1 MHRPGG
7 KTREKTRTC
16 CDAYNAGW
24 GARLGEYSTR
34 RMPRV
39 TLADHALPNG
49 TAKWSRGAVLAYD
62 CSAPPGSDIAVLRSP
77 EDGVLYAK
85 AGSTVALRHVAV
97 NTCEVA
103 PIDFV
108 RDLGGS
114 VVQAT
119 PGRANATFSH
129 LLDQDWL
136 NHEVGT
142 FDLYISEEGD
152 GDQEG
157 DAGAEAE
164 RRRDLVPYLTQGIAS
179 ESPFLSI
186 QPKVTPD
193 QLANQL
199 LQRRIN
205 FEHSVVGAYG
215 ATQMRD
221 LSCLTLEYSPCGES
235 RSPEAKSSQIA
246 VTNYP
251 ASFFNTDSCPMGEDE
266 CRALTKGCLAHDGLP
281 EDISR
286 ERLLQLRPNFGFDL
300 MRFASSQ
307 LQYCS
312 DAVQL
317 NATTYTAEAWGA
329 SMPLYDAETKK
340 AALPQGDC
348 EDLAATAAKVH
359 AAFTRLKVGTPA
371 MLVARDLLRPYVPL
385 LTTMSAN
392 CASAGEEHSSTVE
405 EDAPLMAH
413 VACIMVKLPILM
425 QAVKRAAD
433 SYDMLSQRGTPRTFV
448 PSSTHGVVS
457 QPLASGRG
465 TKLDL
470 LVPDEWKRIPDDI
483 RKVVD
488 LLPHSKVV
496 EGTADVDMS
505 WTHAEGSRGDFKE
518 DCKDDIVSQERRVF
532 ALHLDRS
539 SFPADAQ
546 GNFGPLWATAP
557 MRMYRG
563 IFTDEGNNPSGRPQ
577 FFVQGE
583 NFPFWRK
590 AQTMSMPAPIYD
602 LHQRDGVFDA
612 NACGYPILRV
622 SNKAGLFTGEE
633 ASEGAKV
640 TECAVCD
647 FVVESA
653 EDFSTAVDVNA
664 VLCGPDAEL
673 TGKTAFALNPHQGIS
688 PQVMTDWA
696 RTYANRLPPRPPSR
710 LRDAV
715 LRVVRPAS
723 RTPTAEDYVCLL
735 YCPACNPVTEVPQVW
750 REAVRCASE
759 TLGLHEDELRC
770 VHRITAAGHPSGD
783 PELGWVRGRYEI
795 GASRDAIVE
804 AAARMVD
811 ESIAAGK
818 GGALPLD
825 EGRQVFGIV
834 GTLAQLVSEMRKE
847 SDHVPLRIARKAGG
861 AAPPGLGG
869 SVHLRGHTAARP
881 RMHANVR

>member
-1 MHRPGG
+1 
-7 KTREKTRTC
+7 
-16 CDAYNAGW
+16 
-24 GARLGEYSTR
+24 
-34 RMPRV
+34 MPRV
-39 TLADHALPNG
+39 TLANDALPNG
-49 TAKWSRGAVLAYD
+49 KAKWSRGAILAYD
-62 CSAPPGSDIAVLRSP
+62 CSAPPGSDIAVLRSSK
-77 EDGVLYAK
+77 DGVLHAK
-85 AGSTVALRHVAV
+85 NGSTIALRHVEV
-97 NTCEVA
+97 DRCEVA

-119 PGRANATFSH
+119 PGRTNATFSH

-142 FDLYISEEGD
+142 FDLYISEDGD

-179 ESPFLSI
+179 ESPLLSI

-193 QLANQL
+193 QLAHEL

-205 FEHSVVGAYG
+205 FEHSVVRAYG

-329 SMPLYDAETKK
+329 SMPLHDAKTKK
-340 AALPQGDC
+340 AALPRGDC
-348 EDLAATAAKVH
+348 EDLAGAASRVWH
-359 AAFTRLKVGTPA
+359 AFTRLTAGTPA
-371 MLVARDLLRPYVPL
+371 MLVGCDLLRGYVPL

-392 CASAGEEHSSTVE
+392 CASADEEHSSAVDE
-405 EDAPLMAH
+405 SAPLMAH
-413 VACIMVKLPILM
+413 VACAMVKLPILM
-425 QAVKRAAD
+425 KAVKNAAD
-433 SYDMLSQRGTPRTFV
+433 SYSVLSQRGTPRTFV
-448 PSSTHGVVS
+448 ASSIDGVVA
-457 QPLASGRG
+457 QPAATGKG

-470 LVPDEWKRIPDDI
+470 LVPDEWKRVPPDI
-483 RKVVD
+483 RNVLDTLANVE
-488 LLPHSKVV
+488 VV
-496 EGTADVDMS
+496 EGTSDVTLRYMHS
-505 WTHAEGSRGDFKE
+505 EGSTGEAKE
-518 DCKDDIVSQERRVF
+518 DCRDDIVNAGLRCF
-532 ALHLDRS
+532 ALNLDRS
-539 SFPADAQ
+539 SFPADSQ

-563 IFTDEGNNPSGRPQ
+563 IFTDEGNNPTGRPQ

-612 NACGYPILRV
+612 NACGYPILRI
-622 SNKAGLFTGEE
+622 SNKGGLFTGKE
-633 ASEGAKV
+633 ANEGKKV

-653 EDFSTAVDVNA
+653 TDYSTAVDINH
-664 VLCGPDAEL
+664 VLCGADAEL
-673 TGKTAFALNPHQGIS
+673 TGRPAFALNPHQGIS
-688 PQVMTDWA
+688 AQVMTDWA
-696 RTYANRLPPRPPSR
+696 RTYANRLPRRPPSR
-710 LRDAV
+710 LGDAV

-723 RTPTAEDYVCLL
+723 RTPTAEDYVCLV
-735 YCPACNPVTEVPQVW
+735 YCPACNPITEVPQVW
-750 REAVRCASE
+750 SEAVRCASE

-804 AAARMVD
+804 AATRMVD
-811 ESIAAGK
+811 ESVAKGN

-825 EGRQVFGIV
+825 ESRQVFGIV
-834 GTLAQLVSEMRKE
+834 GTLAQLVGEMRKE
-847 SDHVPLRIARKAGG
+847 RDHAPLRIARKAGG
-861 AAPPGLGG
+861 AAPPGLSG

-881 RMHANVR
+881 RMHANAS